1 MCNYCK
7 KTGHTIDQC
16 YKIHGFPDDFKF
28 TKPKRYQKGPVA
40 GNVFSTG
47 EASQQGNSDHAA
59 LNSLSPENV
68 SQLLGL
74 LQKMNQKDQAESSAN
89 MISSGITKSLE
100 SHACLLKIDK
110 CSWILDSGASE
121 HITTDRSFFTNIN
134 PFTEPITVTLPN
146 SHKVRVTHTG
156 SVQLFSDLILENVL
170 YIPFF
175 KFNLISIHKLCRQ
188 LQKSILFSPNSCLI
202 LQGPSVKSP

>member
-1 MCNYCK
+1 MLQ
-7 KTGHTIDQC
+7 D
-16 YKIHGFPDDFKF
+16 PSPADFKF

-68 SQLLGL
+68 SQPLGL
-74 LQKMNQKDQAESSAN
+74 LQKMNQKDQAESSTN

-146 SHKVRVTHTG
+146 SHKVR
-156 SVQLFSDLILENVL
+156 
-170 YIPFF
+170 
-175 KFNLISIHKLCRQ
+175 
-188 LQKSILFSPNSCLI
+188 
-202 LQGPSVKSP
+202 GPSVKSPQVLGKEQEGLYNLKTSDPAIATNIPTSSKKVVAL